1 VSTKHTH
8 RFVTEVTHEEVN
20 CNVTVAT
27 PKDPGNSVGS
37 PEGKAAIQAA
47 EKAQA
52 DQSGQSGG

>member
-1 VSTKHTH
+1 M
-8 RFVTEVTHEEVN
+8 EV
-20 CNVTVAT
+20 
-27 PKDPGNSVGS
+27 SVGS